1 MRCNPSTRW
10 GPGTTKERAPD
21 TESASQL
28 KARLEEMAKERAKQD
43 SMWQPLMTTLPEIQ
57 DPKLDLDMDSSL
69 KKK

>member
-1 MRCNPSTRW
+1 MRCNPTARW

-43 SMWQPLMTTLPEIQ
+43 SMWKPLAQEYLTEKQ
-57 DPKLDLDMDSSL
+57 ESPK
-69 KKK
+69 K